1 MGVTKERGAANSKL
15 HQALAHPLRAIILD
29 LLTERTASPN
39 ELAQELGEDL
49 ANVSYHVRQLA
60 KRNLIELVTEKRRRG
75 AIEHFY
81 KATVRAY
88 YSTEDWEALPESMK
102 EIHSAWVAQRIYGDM
117 AEAMRA
123 GTFESRPDRYLI
135 RTPIV
140 LDEEGWRE
148 LTKAYEPVLDQI
160 LEVQAASDERRS
172 KTGEPGFNVATSFA
186 CFPMPEGGRGRN
198 AR

>member
-1 MGVTKERGAANSKL
+1 MGATTKIGATNSKL
-15 HQALAHPLRAIILD
+15 QQALAHPLRAQLLS

-60 KRNLIELVTEKRRRG
+60 KRDLIELVTEKRRRG

-88 YSTEDWEALPESMK
+88 YSTEDWEALPDSTK
-102 EIHSAWVAQRIYGDM
+102 EIHSAWIAQLIYGDM

-123 GTFESRPDRYLI
+123 GTFESRADRYLI
-135 RTPIV
+135 RTPVV
-140 LDEEGWRE
+140 LDEEGWSE
-148 LTKAYEPVLDQI
+148 LTEAYATVLDQI
-160 LEVQAASDERRS
+160 LEIQAASDERRS
-172 KTGEPGFNVATSFA
+172 KSGEQGVNVATSFA
-186 CFPMPEGGRGRN
+186 CFPMPEGGRGQ
-198 AR
+198 